1 MVVNLPKNF
10 LMQSSMH
17 QLELDNVQKR
27 NIWKRVEHGLIFL
40 VCWLFLGTWAAK
52 QLLESVDPEEIQRY
66 CFAVIEQGLQ
76 KTIECGSTGNV
87 VIDMENLSYA
97 QATHIATL
105 RLAYVIFQG
114 FEQYYPEIIKDIYI
128 INAPW
133 IFSFAFNFLKGVF
146 AQKTMGKI
154 TIISYKEEWQAEFLK
169 RFPRES
175 IVPEL
180 RPPYC

>member
-1 MVVNLPKNF
+1 PQFKEVVSDLNQDEGVLLRF
-10 LMQSSMH
+10 LKAKDYNVKMQK
-17 QLELDNVQKR
+17 D
-27 NIWKRVEHGLIFL
+27 VEEF
-40 VCWLFLGTWAAK
+40 CWLFLGTWAAK
-52 QLLESVDPEEIQRY
+52 QLLESVDPEEIQL
-66 CFAVIEQGLQ
+66 IEQGLQ

-97 QATHIATL
+97 QATHIAT
-105 RLAYVIFQG
+105 
-114 FEQYYPEIIKDIYI
+114 
-128 INAPW
+128 PW

-154 TIISYKEEWQAEFLK
+154 RFISYKEEWQAEFLK

-180 RPPYC
+180 RPPCC